1 MVMPPETLRPLPA
14 TFARSGRAASLSHS
28 AVIEAS
34 ILARLLGIRL
44 LRLNARIDMMP
55 IDADRVAVAA
65 ERSATMP
72 MTETVPM
79 IGSSA
84 LPVVP
89 GAPAGSS
96 GTLADAADLLQH
108 ASRTLVE
115 VRRERVARR

>member
-1 MVMPPETLRPLPA
+1 
-14 TFARSGRAASLSHS
+14 
-28 AVIEAS
+28 
-34 ILARLLGIRL
+34 
-44 LRLNARIDMMP
+44 MMP

-79 IGSSA
+79 IESNA